1 MKPIIDVH
9 THVFR
14 GKDIPLKGY
23 LLSRRYDEWYIKLLA
38 PILFSIIARCI
49 RRGGGERKGF
59 LCGLM
64 LGLVYKYMGEGYR
77 RWSDILSRQEISD
90 ITQRLIDTFDKD
102 GIDLYIPLMID
113 YEYWFRST
121 PEPSIAS
128 QIDMVYRDAVLPFRG
143 RIHPFAPFDPA
154 RELAYRHGLPGP
166 DDVSAEKYSSLELV
180 KDAIRNK
187 GFIGV
192 KVYNTLGY
200 RPLGNTAVD
209 KKRQRIFRR
218 NKMEQYSVFTGEEF
232 DQVLAELYTFCLH
245 EQVPI
250 TAHCV
255 YNGIEAYPGASFD
268 FGHPA
273 YWRAVLDEFEGL
285 HVNLAHFGWS
295 RPEEYLAAEIRPSI
309 IAQAVRRLTQARE
322 RLEQSVEQRSLRA
335 LAAPARDEDKTAW
348 VSVICEML
356 TEYDDLYADVAHH
369 SVTEE
374 KNIEKYKTA
383 YRAMCRDFP
392 GVVQRKLLFGIDWHV
407 IARVGGFE
415 GFKAGCER
423 ILDDD
428 AILTSTEL
436 DDFFGGNALRF
447 LGLLPL
453 GTPPAEGWTKNRER
467 LQRFYR
473 DNAIEPPEWF
483 TATA

>member
-1 MKPIIDVH
+1 MKPIIDIH
-9 THVFR
+9 THIFR

-23 LLSRRYDEWYIKLLA
+23 LLSRDYDQWTIRLLA

-49 RRGGGERKGF
+49 RRTERERKGL

-64 LGLVYKYMGEGYR
+64 LKLVYAYMGEGYR
-77 RWSDILSRQEISD
+77 RWSEVLSKSEISD
-90 ITQRLIDTFDKD
+90 ITQTLIDTFDKD
-102 GIDLYIPLMID
+102 GIDLYVPLMID
-113 YEYWFRST
+113 YEYWFKST
-121 PEPSIAS
+121 PEPSIAT
-128 QIDMVYRDAVLPFRG
+128 QIDTVYRDAVLPFRG

-166 DDVSAEKYSSLELV
+166 DEVSAEKYSSLELV

-209 KKRQRIFRR
+209 ENRRRIFRR
-218 NKMEQYSVFTGEEF
+218 NKMAQYSVFTGEEF
-232 DQVLAELYTFCLH
+232 DQVLAELYTFCLQ

-255 YNGIEAYPGASFD
+255 YNGIEAYTGASFD

-273 YWRAVLDEFEGL
+273 YWRAVLDEFKGL

-295 RPEEYLAAEIRPSI
+295 RPEEYHTEMRRSI
-309 IAQAVRRLTQARE
+309 IAEAVRRLQR
-322 RLEQSVEQRSLRA
+322 SVEQRSLRE
-335 LAAPARDEDKTAW
+335 LAAPTRDEGGRAW

-369 SVTEE
+369 GVTEE
-374 KNIEKYKTA
+374 KNVEKYKTS
-383 YRAMCRDFP
+383 YRAMCSDFP
-392 GVVQRKLLFGIDWHV
+392 GVISKKLLFGIDWHV

-415 GFKAGCER
+415 DFRAGCAR
-423 ILDDD
+423 ILDDE
-428 AILTSTEL
+428 AIFTSEEL
-436 DDFFGGNALRF
+436 DGFFGGNALRF

-453 GTPPAEGWTKNRER
+453 GTPRREGWTRNRER
-467 LQRFYR
+467 LQRFYQ

>member
-1 MKPIIDVH
+1 
-9 THVFR
+9 
-14 GKDIPLKGY
+14 
-23 LLSRRYDEWYIKLLA
+23 
-38 PILFSIIARCI
+38 
-49 RRGGGERKGF
+49 
-59 LCGLM
+59 
-64 LGLVYKYMGEGYR
+64 
-77 RWSDILSRQEISD
+77 
-90 ITQRLIDTFDKD
+90 
-102 GIDLYIPLMID
+102 
-113 YEYWFRST
+113 
-121 PEPSIAS
+121 
-128 QIDMVYRDAVLPFRG
+128 MVYRDAVLPFRG

-232 DQVLAELYTFCLH
+232 DQVLAELYAFCLQ

-255 YNGIEAYPGASFD
+255 YDGIEAYTGASFD

-295 RPEEYLAAEIRPSI
+295 RPEEYDTQMRRSI
-309 IAQAVRRLTQARE
+309 VTQALRTLQ
-322 RLEQSVEQRSLRA
+322 RSVQQRSLRT
-335 LAAPARDEDKTAW
+335 LAAPRGDHETKAW
-348 VSVICEML
+348 VNVICEML
-356 TEYDDLYADVAHH
+356 AEHDHLYTDVAHH
-369 SVTEE
+369 GVTQD
-374 KNIEKYKTA
+374 KNVEKYKTS
-383 YRAMCRDFP
+383 YRAMCSDFP
-392 GVVQRKLLFGIDWHV
+392 GVLQRKLLFGIDWHV
-407 IARVGGFE
+407 ISRVGGFE
-415 GFKAGCER
+415 DFKAGCAR

-428 AILTSTEL
+428 AIFTSAQL

-453 GTPPAEGWTKNRER
+453 DTPPADGWTKNRER
-467 LQRFYR
+467 LRRFYR